1 MKRIELTIA
10 EKQFLLLVR
19 GVERQ
24 PKDIETGEKA
34 VKNIETLKNRGKLYF
49 SEKLDSMTFN
59 EETILKLLDKQL
71 VEQQETIFKLT
82 NEGKSLAKKARK
94 NLLDKN
100 NSEIYKILNSSKTLA
115 NIAKQVYGKDL
126 GQNNMMTMPELN
138 MLLEVLKI
146 TPEDSVIDLGCGT
159 GKITEYISDVTQAR
173 VIGIDI
179 ASEAIK
185 LARERTQEKKEK
197 LEFRVDDMDDL
208 SIPPASADCVIAID
222 SLYFVEDLENT
233 IEYMKSILKPQGRM
247 GLFYS
252 ASCLPKESKD
262 KLQPD
267 KTELAQALQKYDL
280 HYQTFDF
287 SIEEKQFWN
296 DIKDL
301 YAKYEEEMEHEG
313 NLVLQKDFYKDAEY
327 HTKEYQEGRRSRHL
341 YVVTT

>member
-1 MKRIELTIA
+1 MKLNTA
-10 EKQFLLLVR
+10 EKQFLTLLR

-24 PKDIETGEKA
+24 PKDIETGEKVDA
-34 VKNIETLKNRGKLYF
+34 NIETLKKRGKFYF

-59 EETILKLLDKQL
+59 EETILKLFDNKL

-82 NEGKSLAKKARK
+82 NEGKGLAKKARK
-94 NLLDKN
+94 NLLNKN
-100 NSEIYKILNSSKTLA
+100 NNDIYKILNSSKTLA
-115 NIAKQVYGKDL
+115 NITKQVYGKDL

-138 MLLEVLKI
+138 VLLEVLKI

-159 GKITEYISDVTQAR
+159 GKITEYISDVTQAQ

-185 LARERTQEKKEK
+185 LAQERTQKKKEK

-208 SIPPASADCVIAID
+208 SIPPASVDCVIAID

-233 IEYMKSILKPQGRM
+233 LVYMKTILKPQGRM

-262 KLQPD
+262 KLHPD
-267 KTELAQALQKYDL
+267 KTKLAKALQKHDL
-280 HYQTFDF
+280 NYQTFDF
-287 SIEEKQFWN
+287 SIEEKEFWN
-296 DIKDL
+296 SIKDL
-301 YAKYEEEMEHEG
+301 YVKYKEGMEQEG
-313 NLVLQKDFYKDAEY
+313 NLALQKDFYKDAEY
-327 HTKEYQEGRRSRHL
+327 HAKAYQEGRRSRHL